1 MKKKDTIYVICL
13 IILLLDQIIKA
24 IVINNMALHQ
34 TIELI
39 PHFFSIYYL
48 RNTGGAFSI
57 LGSSTLLLTL
67 ISAIVVVLLNCYL
80 LKEKKFSKISIVA
93 YGLLL
98 GGILGNLFDRMIYQY
113 VIDYLSFQFGS
124 YSFPVFNFADIAIV
138 VGVILFGIDVIGGEV
153 YEFKN
158 RQR

>member
-13 IILLLDQIIKA
+13 IVLLFDQVIKG
-24 IVINNMALHQ
+24 IVINNMVLHQ

-39 PHFFSIYYL
+39 PNFFSIHYL

-57 LGSSTLLLTL
+57 LGSNTLLLTL
-67 ISAIVVVLLNCYL
+67 ISVLVVVVLNYYL
-80 LKEKKFSKISIVA
+80 LKEKKFSKLAIMS

-98 GGILGNLFDRMIYQY
+98 GGILGNLFDRLIYQY

-124 YSFPVFNFADIAIV
+124 YSFPVFNLADVAIV
-138 VGVILFGIDVIGGEV
+138 IGVVLFGIDVIGGEV
-153 YEFKN
+153 CEFRSRK
-158 RQR
+158 R